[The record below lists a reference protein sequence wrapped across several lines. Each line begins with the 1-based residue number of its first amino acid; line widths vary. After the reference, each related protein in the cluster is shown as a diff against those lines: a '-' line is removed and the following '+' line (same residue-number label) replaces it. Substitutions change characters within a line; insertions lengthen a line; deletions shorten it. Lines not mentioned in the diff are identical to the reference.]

1 MHQRIDNRLIIKS
14 NGFIPDPTP
23 LYNTRNGVVIMK
35 NCSCTPNH
43 SHEHTDNLCS
53 SMNEAA
59 EYNFD
64 IVKGQTLDFDVVYK
78 DASKCPVNL
87 TGYKA
92 RCVAQYNDKTFT
104 INAIICDCIGGKIHM
119 GMSAYE
125 TSRIFTLDYKY
136 TNCTEYTYQLEI
148 ISPSK
153 YVYRIMEGTISVK
166 PAAGC

>member
-1 MHQRIDNRLIIKS
+1 MYQRIDNRLIVKAG
-14 NGFIPDPTP
+14 GFTPPPTA
-23 LYNTRNGVVIMK
+23 LYNKKHGVVIMK
-35 NCSCTPNH
+35 NCSCGTNNPQH
-43 SHEHTDNLCS
+43 ADNLYS
-53 SMNEAA
+53 TMNDAA
-59 EYNFD
+59 DYDFT

-78 DASKCPVNL
+78 DASRCPVNL

-104 INAIICDCIGGKIHM
+104 INAVICDCAGGKIHM
-119 GMSAYE
+119 GMSSYE

-153 YVYRIMEGTISVK
+153 IVYRIMEGTITVK